1 MCRKGEVGKEM
12 YIIKSGKLDV
22 IAEDGRQIFVTLTD
36 GAVFGEVGKNQVE
49 YKLVVKVFIVFFVPL
64 YVVMYSA
71 LPKAVRGYAQC
82 GSHANP

>member
-36 GAVFGEVGKNQVE
+36 GAVFGEVGKNQVVQASGQSV
-49 YKLVVKVFIVFFVPL
+49 YCFFCPIIYSDVFGPT
-64 YVVMYSA
+64 
-71 LPKAVRGYAQC
+71 
-82 GSHANP
+82 